1 MPTPPD
7 KRAAMKTALDRGPD
21 FVPDDLFDGS
31 RPAQF
36 RALKAYANTIS
47 HGRFAALEN
56 SFPKTRDAIGKEA
69 FHALAERFLV
79 GEVLARPL
87 RLIGKGF
94 PALLAQDDAVSAD
107 LADSEWA
114 MLMAHGAADAPA
126 LIPDSIKNESP
137 ETLIEIS
144 VLRHPATQIVK
155 LRNPSGFSREY
166 PGEGPLLLVTRPDVD
181 VLFARIGE
189 DEAALLA
196 MASEPVK
203 LGRLLEENAAAVTP
217 LINQGALRRAGE
229 QE

>member
-47 HGRFAALEN
+47 HGRYTALEN
-56 SFPKTRDAIGKEA
+56 SYPKTREAIGKQA
-69 FHALAERFLV
+69 FHRYAEIFLT
-79 GEVLARPL
+79 GEVLSRPL
-87 RLIGKGF
+87 RLIGNGF
-94 PALLAQDDAVSAD
+94 PALLAQDNPAAAD

-114 MLMAHGAADAPA
+114 MLLAHGAADAPA
-126 LIPDSIKNESP
+126 ITPASIKNETP
-137 ETLIEIS
+137 ESLLEINA
-144 VLRHPATQIVK
+144 LRHPAAQIVR
-155 LRNPSGFSREY
+155 LRNPSAFPDEHG
-166 PGEGPLLLVTRPDVD
+166 GEGPLLLVTRPDVE
-181 VLFARIGE
+181 VLFSRVGDE
-189 DEAALLA
+189 EAAVLA

-217 LINQGALRRAGE
+217 LVHQGALRRAGKAE
-229 QE
+229 

>member
-1 MPTPPD
+1 
-7 KRAAMKTALDRGPD
+7 MKTALDRGPD

-47 HGRFAALEN
+47 HGRYAALEN
-56 SFPKTRDAIGKEA
+56 SFPKTREAIGKEA
-69 FHALAERFLV
+69 FHALAGRFLV
-79 GEVLARPL
+79 GDVLERPL
-87 RLIGKGF
+87 RIIGGGF
-94 PALLAQDDAVSAD
+94 PELIADDDPAMAD

-114 MLMAHGAADAPA
+114 MLMAHGAADADA
-126 LIPDSIKNESP
+126 LTTDSIKNETP
-137 ETLIEIS
+137 ESLIEIN
-144 VLRHPATQIVK
+144 VLRHPAAQIVK
-155 LRNPSGFSREY
+155 LRNPSAFTGEHS
-166 PGEGPLLLVTRPDVD
+166 GEGPLLLVTRPEVD

-196 MASEPVK
+196 KASSPVK
-203 LGRLLEENAAAVTP
+203 LGALLEDNATAVMP